1 MDFVPQTVL
10 RANLR
15 WCDLLSHSASRLNI
29 GGKRPELEGRNGET
43 GKTRTG
49 DDSLMGKGWKA
60 RDPRL
65 DRMVAVKLLKTGD
78 SARFIREARAVAAL
92 NHPNICQICEA
103 GPDHLLMEYI
113 EGKPL
118 RGPSAG
124 EALRIT

>member
-1 MDFVPQTVL
+1 
-10 RANLR
+10 
-15 WCDLLSHSASRLNI
+15 
-29 GGKRPELEGRNGET
+29 
-43 GKTRTG
+43 
-49 DDSLMGKGWKA
+49 MGKGWKA